1 MNGWMLKIKKS
12 SGNQLKEAWFAGRK
26 AGEYFGGAFTAESVM
41 RCYAFSRDVAKAH
54 TFTRASDAFQ
64 VLTILK
70 DVGFVSCVHVL
81 TGLEVKGEPQSIEA
95 GFVVE
100 VTHTEDGPQPRYLAS
115 VAGTTAQKFS
125 ETRQGAMVMDFMSA
139 MDAACRVESDHAGLA
154 RLVPVDLLPALNA
167 GK

>member
-1 MNGWMLKIKKS
+1 MNGWMLKIKKN
-12 SGNQLKEAWFAGRK
+12 SGNQLDAWFAGRK
-26 AGEYFGGAFTAESVM
+26 AGEYFGGEFTPASVM
-41 RCYAFSRDVAKAH
+41 RCYAFSRDVAKAQ
-54 TFTRASDAFQ
+54 TFNRASDAFQ

-70 DVGFVSCVHVL
+70 DVGIVSCVHVL
-81 TGLEVKGEPQSIEA
+81 TGLEINGEPLSIEA

-100 VTHTEDGPQPRYLAS
+100 VSHTEDGPQPRYLAS
-115 VAGTTAQKFS
+115 VAGSAVRMFS
-125 ETRQGAMVMDFMSA
+125 ETRQGAVVLDFMSA